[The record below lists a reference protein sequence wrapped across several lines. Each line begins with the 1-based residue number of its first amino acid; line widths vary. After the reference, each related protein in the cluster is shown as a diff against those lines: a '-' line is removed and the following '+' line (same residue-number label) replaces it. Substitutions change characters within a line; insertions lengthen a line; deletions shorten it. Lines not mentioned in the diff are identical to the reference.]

1 VILHEAGVKLGF
13 GSKEE
18 WEPRL
23 LLSEAAWIAKNSN
36 GLIDHVE
43 AIKFISSNLEEMF
56 EINGRSDEAGVEFIA
71 FEVRRFRFV
80 CITWSALLIVSIL
93 AEQSFRVWIPSTR
106 NDVKWSN

>member
-1 VILHEAGVKLGF
+1 MILHEAGVKLGF

-56 EINGRSDEAGVEFIA
+56 EINGKSDEAGVEFVA
-71 FEVRRFRFV
+71 FEVRRFRSV
-80 CITWSALLIVSIL
+80 RSALLMLSIL

-106 NDVKWSN
+106 NDVKRSN